1 MLRTRIFVRAH
12 AWNRERVLVSER
24 RGSQARDIAPKPRS
38 RCPPR
43 PGLFV
48 CKKCHS
54 DSNID
59 AALLPKAWACISVT
73 LQIPDLAPFA
83 KSARGRGLSFI
94 GHRNWRPD
102 PQLTLFVGRGVGF
115 APGYGILSLIFGR

>member
-1 MLRTRIFVRAH
+1 M
-12 AWNRERVLVSER
+12 LVSER

-73 LQIPDLAPFA
+73 LQIPDLAPVA
-83 KSARGRGLSFI
+83 KSTRGRGLSFI
-94 GHRNWRPD
+94 GHRNWMRD
-102 PQLTLFVGRGVGF
+102 PALTLVIGMVVGF
-115 APGYGILSLIFGR
+115 ALGYGIRELISRRRRRIAKERRDLGIE